1 MTDTFVIN
9 GNVFACKSTRL
20 LRDLLD
26 EHITV
31 VNITKTV
38 DGILIFWI
46 LMKVELIPIIE
57 RHLNKQVIW
66 NKFQYNIKDC

>member
-9 GNVFACKSTRL
+9 GKVFACKSTRL

-31 VNITKTV
+31 VNVTK
-38 DGILIFWI
+38 DDAGILIFWI

-57 RHLNKQVIW
+57 QHLNKQVIW
-66 NKFQYNIKDC
+66 NKF